1 MAKTILVAGYGP
13 GISNAVAERFGQA
26 GFQAA
31 LVSRNAGRLDEG
43 VGKLGAKGIKAQ
55 AFRADLGDPA
65 QVRDV
70 VGRVRKEMGPIDAI
84 VWVAYNGAAGDV
96 TKADPSELRAV
107 LDLSTTSLMAAVNE
121 ALPDLRAQKG
131 AVLVTNGGFGLF
143 DEKVDALVAQINAMG
158 LAISNAAKH
167 KLVGVLSQKLR
178 GEGVFVGEV
187 MVLSV
192 VKGTAFDQGS
202 GTLEASTVGAK
213 FWELYEKRSQ
223 TFVQVG

>member
-1 MAKTILVAGYGP
+1 MAKTIFVAGYGP
-13 GISNAVAERFGQA
+13 GISNAAAERFGKA
-26 GFQAA
+26 GFKVA
-31 LVSRNAGRLDEG
+31 LVSRSADRLDQG
-43 VGKLGAKGIKAQ
+43 VEKLGTKGVEAR
-55 AFRADLGDPA
+55 AFRADLGDAA

-84 VWVAYNGAAGDV
+84 VWVAYNGAAGDL
-96 TKADPSELRAV
+96 TKADPAELRGV
-107 LDLSTTSLMAAVNE
+107 LDLSTTSLVAAVNE

-143 DEKVDALVAQINAMG
+143 DEKVDALVAQTNAMG
-158 LAISNAAKH
+158 LAIANAAKH

-187 MVLSV
+187 MVLNV

-202 GTLEASTVGAK
+202 GTLEASAVGAK

-223 TFVQVG
+223 TFVQIG